1 MSYIRHYF
9 HIVFSPKGRK
19 SVIQLNAEAEI
30 YSMITSLI
38 MKYKGYVY
46 AINGMAD
53 HIHLL
58 VSLPTTVAHSEII
71 RVVKQESSKYIRDR
85 RIIPFWEGWQEGYAS
100 FTCGFRELNSV
111 RKYIESQK
119 EHHRHRSFID
129 EYRAWLVENGI
140 SPDDPYFP
148 EV

>member
-9 HIVFSPKGRK
+9 HIVFSPKGRN

-58 VSLPTTVAHSEII
+58 VSLPTTVTHSEII
-71 RVVKQESSKYIRDR
+71 RVAKQESSKYIRDR

-100 FTCGFRELNSV
+100 FTCGFRELSSV
-111 RKYIESQK
+111 RKYIENQK

-129 EYRAWLVENGI
+129 EYKTWLIENGI

-148 EV
+148 KV

>member
-19 SVIQLNAEAEI
+19 PVLYSDGESDI
-30 YSMITSLI
+30 YSFIASQI
-38 MKYKGYVY
+38 MKYNGYVY

-53 HIHLL
+53 HIHVL
-58 VSLPTTVAHSEII
+58 VSLPTTVAHSEVIKVI
-71 RVVKQESSKYIRDR
+71 KQESSKYIRER
-85 RIIPFWEGWQEGYAS
+85 RVIPFWEGWQEGYAS
-100 FTCGFRELNSV
+100 FTCGFRELNAIK
-111 RKYIESQK
+111 RYIENQK
-119 EHHRHRSFID
+119 EHHCRRSFIE

-148 EV
+148 